1 MEHHYIFSF
10 ELNNGIIFMFK
21 LKMAEWSKGS
31 IKGVCARGGFEVSV
45 EWKNRKITKLSFL

>member
-1 MEHHYIFSF
+1 
-10 ELNNGIIFMFK
+10 MFK